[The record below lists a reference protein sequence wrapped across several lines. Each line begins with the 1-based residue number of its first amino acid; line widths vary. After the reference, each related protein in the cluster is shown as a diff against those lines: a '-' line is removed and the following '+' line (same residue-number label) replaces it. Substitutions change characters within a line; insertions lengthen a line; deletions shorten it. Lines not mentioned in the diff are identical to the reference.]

1 MKGKVTA
8 AGRGGG
14 GPEGP
19 AEPGAP
25 SAEVA
30 KPMEAPGVAAAGCV
44 SAVEN
49 PGGPEGKSEAPPQLE
64 EGRGVEPDE
73 GPPPVDLA
81 RRLSNP
87 RRKAKAVL
95 DEGVD
100 ETEPALELTKV
111 LSPVG
116 GGGPPGGDGTSSVSE
131 LASRARGLGVG
142 IPAKRPRLKIEAR
155 GFAAGRLCPGIT
167 KRGHRKEK
175 GVPNVRKQDPNGRPL
190 ERKLRAT
197 Q

>member
-19 AEPGAP
+19 ADPGAP
-25 SAEVA
+25 SVGAA
-30 KPMEAPGVAAAGCV
+30 KPKEDPGVAAVRCV
-44 SAVEN
+44 SWARGN
-49 PGGPEGKSEAPPQLE
+49 IRTPPKLE
-64 EGRGVEPDE
+64 EGRGVVPEDGSPSA
-73 GPPPVDLA
+73 DLA
-81 RRLSNP
+81 RRLSIP

-100 ETEPALELTKV
+100 DIETALDLSSV
-111 LSPVG
+111 PSPVG
-116 GGGPPGGDGTSSVSE
+116 GGGPPGGETSSVSE

-142 IPAKRPRLKIEAR
+142 NPAKRPRLKIEAR

-167 KRGHRKEK
+167 RRKPERKRGLHKEC
-175 GVPNVRKQDPNGRPL
+175 
-190 ERKLRAT
+190 
-197 Q
+197 